1 MKILMAGESWSLT
14 ETHTKGFDSVPLCRY
29 EEAGTPLIDAL
40 KKNGFDVTYMPNH
53 IAQLHFPDTVEQLQE
68 YDAVILSDCG
78 SNTLLLSPDTFY
90 RGQRRPN
97 KLQLLV
103 DYAQQGGG
111 VAMIGGYLSFAG
123 IDNKARY
130 AMTPL
135 AKALPVEMLDHDDR
149 VECPEGIVPA

>member
-78 SNTLLLSPDTFY
+78 PLL
-90 RGQRRPN
+90 RMRRRASSAATDWLHCAIMLN
-97 KLQLLV
+97 RAAACSCAAAILV
-103 DYAQQGGG
+103 
-111 VAMIGGYLSFAG
+111 F
-123 IDNKARY
+123 
-130 AMTPL
+130 P
-135 AKALPVEMLDHDDR
+135 ALPIR
-149 VECPEGIVPA
+149 PAMP

>member
-78 SNTLLLSPDTFY
+78 SNTLLLHPQTFKECAAATDWLHCAIMLN
-90 RGQRRPN
+90 RAAACSCAAAI
-97 KLQLLV
+97 LV
-103 DYAQQGGG
+103 
-111 VAMIGGYLSFAG
+111 F
-123 IDNKARY
+123 
-130 AMTPL
+130 P
-135 AKALPVEMLDHDDR
+135 ALPIR
-149 VECPEGIVPA
+149 PAMP